1 MVLAVSLMLLS
12 GVAIA
17 GTVEG
22 SIQGLTCV
30 TMGKVCPV
38 GMEDPLIA
46 HEQTFGVYTFDNE
59 FYFVS
64 NMDRAVLSRYINKRV
79 RVTGEINK
87 QYKTVNAEN
96 LQVFKDGKWET
107 PWSLQLEEAIQL
119 QIYGPNA
126 K

>member
-1 MVLAVSLMLLS
+1 VAVAVTFILLPGLAV
-12 GVAIA
+12 A
-17 GTVEG
+17 GMVEG

-30 TMGKVCPV
+30 TIGKVCPV

-46 HEQTFGVYTFDNE
+46 HEQTFGVYTYDNE

-64 NMDRAVLSRYINKRV
+64 NMDRAILSRYINKRV
-79 RVTGEINK
+79 RVTGDINK

-96 LQVFKDGKWET
+96 LQVFKDEKWET
-107 PWSLQLEEAIQL
+107 PWSLQLEEAIKL